1 MPKLKVFS
9 GKSIIKILSSFGFVT
24 VRIVGSHVR
33 MKLNKISITIPL
45 HKEIKRKILLE
56 IYRVLEKEIE
66 KNILDDIFYNK

>member
-1 MPKLKVFS
+1 MSVWDSSKFWGELPRS
-9 GKSIIKILSSFGFVT
+9 GGK
-24 VRIVGSHVR
+24 R